1 MAKLK
6 CVGSSSS
13 GNCYLI
19 ECKDEKLILELGVS
33 WKNIVESLK
42 YEINNVV
49 GALCSHR

>member
-13 GNCYLI
+13 GNSYLI
-19 ECKDEKLILELGVS
+19 ECKDGTLILELGVL
-33 WKNIVESLK
+33 WKHIVESLK